1 MKKELKYLSRQ
12 DCEIIS
18 KLRMEQINLND
29 YLHYIDNKLC
39 NECKHCSGKE
49 KKVIETVDH
58 YLIECSGFKNPVIR
72 SLNHSNIDFNVE
84 RNKLRKKLRKIDVF
98 YKNPRNFNSI
108 NILFPHTWQRKLGR
122 PNQGVDNDKKRTEKR
137 VQILKAIVQFV
148 RATKRF
154 KTDKGY

>member
-72 SLNHSNIDFNVE
+72 SLNRNNIDFNVE
-84 RNKLRKKLRKIDVF
+84 RNKLRKRLRKIDVF

-122 PNQGVDNDKKRTEKR
+122 PNQGADNDKKRTEKR